1 MSIDVSVVVPTFRSP
16 TTLPR
21 LVERIINC
29 GWFTNQSELVIVDDG
44 NDDDTWRVILGLA
57 ERNNQVR
64 GLRLGRNFGQHAAL
78 LAGVRT
84 ARNPLIVTLDDD
96 LQNPPEEVPKMLA
109 ALSHEVDVVYGLPA
123 RRRQS
128 PWRNFTSMG
137 SKWLMRYSLGFLHA
151 TDISAFRVFRT
162 RLRESF
168 DGDLGPGVSM
178 DALLNWSTTRFA
190 SVEVGHEERQQ
201 GRSNYGFR
209 KLLRFMLDTATGY
222 STVPLRFATAL
233 GLVTVAL
240 SVAVMVWVLWKPITT
255 GESVP
260 GFPFLATTI
269 AIFSGVQLIVLGVL
283 GQYIGR
289 MHFRVMAKPTYT
301 IAESTGHFAE

>member
-1 MSIDVSVVVPTFRSP
+1 MSIAVSVVVPTFRSAA
-16 TTLPR
+16 TLPR

-44 NDDDTWRVILGLA
+44 NDDETWRVILGLA
-57 ERNNQVR
+57 ERNTQVR

-84 ARNPLIVTLDDD
+84 ARNPIIVTLDDD

-109 ALSHEVDVVYGLPA
+109 VLSHDVDVVYGLPT

-128 PWRNFTSMG
+128 LWRNFTSMG
-137 SKWLMRYSLGFLHA
+137 SKWLMRYTLGFLHA

-168 DGDLGPGVSM
+168 DGDLGPGVSI

-190 SVEVGHEERQQ
+190 SVEVEHEERQQ
-201 GRSNYGFR
+201 GRSNYGFG

-222 STVPLRFATAL
+222 STVPLRFATGL
-233 GLVTVAL
+233 GLVTIVL
-240 SVAVMVWVLWKPITT
+240 SIGVFIYVISRPLMT

-260 GFPFLATTI
+260 GFPFLASTI
-269 AIFSGVQLIVLGVL
+269 AIFSGTQLLVLGIL

-301 IAESTGHFAE
+301 IAESTSRLAE

>member
-137 SKWLMRYSLGFLHA
+137 SKWLMRYSLGFVHA

-301 IAESTGHFAE
+301 IAESTGHLAE